1 MYKVPFVN
9 YPEHYRRIWDEV
21 MEAITEALS
30 KGDLILRDQLRQFE
44 ENIASFV
51 GVKHAVGVNSGTDA
65 LFLSLKA
72 AGVGQG
78 DEVIT
83 VAHTFVATVSVIV
96 QCGATQVLV
105 DIGEDMNMDVNQVKK
120 AITPR
125 TKAIIPVY
133 LNGRMCKMD
142 ELMGIANEHN
152 LLVIE
157 DAAQALGAKFDGKKA
172 GSSGLSG
179 CFSFYPAKMLGA
191 AGDGGVVVTNDEE
204 IAEKIRLLRDHGYQR
219 TTGEMLCYGYNS
231 RLDNLQAAILDVKL
245 KYLPEW
251 IERRRELANK
261 YYEGLSDLQ
270 ELKLPPPPH
279 SNDLFFDVYQ
289 NYVIRAKE
297 RDRLVEHL
305 SDSGIEILVS
315 WPKPMHHHEALG
327 LGHFHLPKTEHI
339 SNGVL
344 SLPMYPELGDEQVK
358 FVIDSV
364 RRFYER
370 PKVSG
375 DHLVQS
381 KEVFRR

>member
-21 MEAITEALS
+21 MDAITEALS

-51 GVKHAVGVNSGTDA
+51 GVKYAVGLNSGTDA
-65 LFLSLKA
+65 LLLSLKA

-96 QCGATQVLV
+96 QCGAKPILV
-105 DIGEDMNMDVNQVKK
+105 DIGEDMNMDVNQVEN

-133 LNGRMCKMD
+133 LNGRMCDMARLT
-142 ELMGIANEHN
+142 EIATNYD
-152 LLVIE
+152 LLIIE
-157 DAAQALGAKFDGKKA
+157 DAAQALGAAFDGKKA
-172 GSSGLSG
+172 GSFGLTG

-191 AGDGGVVVTNDEE
+191 AGDGGIAVTNDEQ

-219 TTGEMLCYGYNS
+219 STGDILYYGYNS
-231 RLDNLQAAILDVKL
+231 RLDNVQAAILDVKL
-245 KYLPEW
+245 KHLPEW
-251 IERRRELANK
+251 IERRRELASL
-261 YYEGLSDLQ
+261 YHQGLLDLP
-270 ELKLPPPPH
+270 ELKLPPTPL
-279 SNDLFFDVYQ
+279 SNDRFFDVYQ

-297 RDRLVEHL
+297 RDRLVAHL
-305 SDSGIEILVS
+305 MKAGIEILVS

-327 LGHFHLPKTEHI
+327 LKHFQLPKTEQI
-339 SNGVL
+339 SNEVL
-344 SLPMYPELGDEQVK
+344 SLPMYPELGGEDVGGVLEA
-358 FVIDSV
+358 V
-364 RRFYER
+364 RNFY
-370 PKVSG
+370 KNKQ
-375 DHLVQS
+375 D
-381 KEVFRR
+381 K